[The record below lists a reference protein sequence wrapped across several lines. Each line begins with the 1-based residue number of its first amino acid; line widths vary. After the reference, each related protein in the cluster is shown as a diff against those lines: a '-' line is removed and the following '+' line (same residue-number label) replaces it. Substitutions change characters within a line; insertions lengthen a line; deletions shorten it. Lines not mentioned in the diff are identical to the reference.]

1 MSFSVIKAT
10 AITVIFK
17 TARRIQ
23 LKRKSLLVL
32 EAFYFNKSLLIVR
45 IYSQKRSPVPCV
57 LATFLIQTAVPP
69 CQKPPS
75 TFSKVWL
82 QLLSSSN
89 AACCHLLVKQLLT
102 QEMSTFNLI
111 LIVPLSIYRKYV
123 HTWQEGP
130 FPWHN
135 TVMQTHLLLEVWQH
149 TKDNV
154 AVRKI
159 LLRVFLIITSTALE
173 SDLLM
178 CIDVARSLQQKF

>member
-23 LKRKSLLVL
+23 LKRKSLLIL

-89 AACCHLLVKQLLT
+89 AACCHLLVKQLWT
-102 QEMSTFNLI
+102 QEVSTFNLI
-111 LIVPLSIYRKYV
+111 LIIPPLYIETTFTCGKRVCFPGAILSCRHTFCWRSDSIPKTMSQFAKYF
-123 HTWQEGP
+123 WE
-130 FPWHN
+130 F
-135 TVMQTHLLLEVWQH
+135 
-149 TKDNV
+149 
-154 AVRKI
+154 
-159 LLRVFLIITSTALE
+159 S
-173 SDLLM
+173 
-178 CIDVARSLQQKF
+178 